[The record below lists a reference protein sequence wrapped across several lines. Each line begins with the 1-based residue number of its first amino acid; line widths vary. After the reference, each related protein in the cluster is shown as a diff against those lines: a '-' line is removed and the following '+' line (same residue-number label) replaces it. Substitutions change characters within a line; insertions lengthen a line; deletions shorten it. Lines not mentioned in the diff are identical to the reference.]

1 MLVELAESDDAWLRD
16 LRAASTR
23 CLALL
28 STTDALKARLADAGV
43 LPLLCHA
50 GARPPGEEFSC
61 HHVHNRTGI
70 ACGQIRFLR
79 LLRRAF
85 EAGGHHTLDTPASFT
100 CCVSRTCS
108 GDTEVVST
116 SILLAKLAC

>member
-28 STTDALKARLADAGV
+28 STADALKPRLADAGV

-50 GARPPGEEFSC
+50 GARAPREESFMSS
-61 HHVHNRTGI
+61 RTQLHRDSAWTHQVSALAAQKKMRPMHTTG
-70 ACGQIRFLR
+70 LTL
-79 LLRRAF
+79 LLR
-85 EAGGHHTLDTPASFT
+85 
-100 CCVSRTCS
+100 
-108 GDTEVVST
+108 
-116 SILLAKLAC
+116 

>member
-28 STTDALKARLADAGV
+28 STADALKPRLADAGV

-50 GARPPGEEFSC
+50 GARPPWKESL
-61 HHVHNRTGI
+61 VSS
-70 ACGQIRFLR
+70 
-79 LLRRAF
+79 RAQLHREGAWPHQVF
-85 EAGGHHTLDTPASFT
+85 A
-100 CCVSRTCS
+100 
-108 GDTEVVST
+108 
-116 SILLAKLAC
+116 LAVQSN